1 MRITI
6 NQDLKIIQLWV
17 TQKENNSTCFNEKV
31 RKAVASLPN
40 CEKFK
45 NVIYVS
51 GTQSL
56 VDSTYDILKRNRLIP
71 IQKTEIIP
79 TPQPVRITV

>member
-45 NVIYVS
+45 TVIYVS

-56 VDSTYDILKRNRLIP
+56 VDSTYDILKQNRLIP

>member
-6 NQDLKIIQLWV
+6 NQDLKIIQFWV

-31 RKAVASLPN
+31 RKAVASFPDY
-40 CEKFK
+40 EKFK
-45 NVIYVS
+45 TVIYVS

-71 IQKTEIIP
+71 IQK
-79 TPQPVRITV
+79 

>member
-31 RKAVASLPN
+31 SKAVASLPN

-45 NVIYVS
+45 TVIYVS

-71 IQKTEIIP
+71 I
-79 TPQPVRITV
+79 

>member
-45 NVIYVS
+45 TVIYVS

-71 IQKTEIIP
+71 IQK
-79 TPQPVRITV
+79 

>member
-45 NVIYVS
+45 T
-51 GTQSL
+51 GQSL
-56 VDSTYDILKRNRLIP
+56 ILCKPLSVLNHNIA
-71 IQKTEIIP
+71 
-79 TPQPVRITV
+79 

>member
-1 MRITI
+1 MLAYTKSSEQ
-6 NQDLKIIQLWV
+6 NG
-17 TQKENNSTCFNEKV
+17 TCFNEKV
-31 RKAVASLPN
+31 RKAVASSPN

-45 NVIYVS
+45 TVIYVS

-71 IQKTEIIP
+71 I
-79 TPQPVRITV
+79 

>member
-45 NVIYVS
+45 TVIYVS
-51 GTQSL
+51 GAQSL

-71 IQKTEIIP
+71 I
-79 TPQPVRITV
+79 

>member
-45 NVIYVS
+45 TVIYVS

>member
-45 NVIYVS
+45 TVIYVS

-56 VDSTYDILKRNRLIP
+56 FDSTYDILKRNRLIP

>member
-6 NQDLKIIQLWV
+6 NQDLKIIQFWV

-45 NVIYVS
+45 TVIYVS

>member
-6 NQDLKIIQLWV
+6 NQDLKIIQIWV

-45 NVIYVS
+45 TVIYVS

>member
-17 TQKENNSTCFNEKV
+17 TQKENNSTCFNERV
-31 RKAVASLPN
+31 RKAVDSFPN
-40 CEKFK
+40 YEKFK
-45 NVIYVS
+45 TVIYVS

-56 VDSTYDILKRNRLIP
+56 DSTYDILKRNRLIP
-71 IQKTEIIP
+71 I
-79 TPQPVRITV
+79 